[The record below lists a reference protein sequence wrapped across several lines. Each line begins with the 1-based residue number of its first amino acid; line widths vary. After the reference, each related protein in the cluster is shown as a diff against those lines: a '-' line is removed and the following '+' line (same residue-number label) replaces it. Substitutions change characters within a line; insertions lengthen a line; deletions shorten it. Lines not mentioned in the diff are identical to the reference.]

1 MLLEYMNMEVYCG
14 MSKELYRK
22 SVGQIIRGIRIEKG
36 MTLEEF
42 GKLFGASKSSVLGW
56 ETQRS
61 LPNPERLKQIAKI
74 GDMTVT
80 ELLNEN
86 PLTEYTTEELQAEID
101 RRKKAVL
108 QHDLTK

>member
-1 MLLEYMNMEVYCG
+1 

-22 SVGQIIRGIRIEKG
+22 SVGRRIRGIRIEKG

-86 PLTEYTTEELQAEID
+86 PLSDYSTEELQAEIE
-101 RRKKAVL
+101 RRKSPHGNA
-108 QHDLTK
+108 D